1 MIKRNLLFY
10 RVSFLSL
17 LHLLFYIEGFIT
29 LAQSELT
36 KGYTGNHWQ
45 KNAVKQEIINVNF
58 SKKNREIV
66 RIKGFTER
74 FLFAFDSNKKCGWA
88 TNHKTFGSLVK
99 LIPDQK
105 KIVSITG
112 FKEPIDL
119 KLDPSDGSLWVLDG
133 HLDVLAQLN
142 SEGQVLNRVVD
153 LPNANAIDLSPSDK
167 SIWIVSGNQLA
178 KISQNG
184 KELFRTSVQSRI
196 ASINANQY
204 NGECWIAT
212 ADNQVIKFQANGM
225 EISRIQFEDIK
236 AILVPN
242 VSGNCWVVNG
252 DQVIMLTSNGNKSNI
267 VLGYSDITA
276 ISGNP
281 LDETLWVTDQDG
293 DRLSKVPQDQNEA
306 VLAVTGLNN
315 SSDNNLKMA
324 RQTAIRL
331 VQWKENVITKSNIDE
346 SIEQPNRT
354 DLLPPDEST
363 DLTQLL
369 PNQLR
374 QTLTVNPKPRNK
386 ISQSLPQFEFSASEP
401 TGIVFI
407 ELSLGLSLKRIKNT
421 ASVIGRRYVWNFENE
436 TYTLLLG
443 LDVETYNAYVNKDW
457 GELSTNNLETLLNLR
472 VSSEIAMTKPIAIE
486 FHEFGTAKNWN
497 SEKLVSFILAF
508 IQCLPYTADEDNIGD
523 EQFAY
528 AYETLVSGGGD
539 CEDTTILATSILMG
553 LGYEVIFL
561 CIDPPDSSVPGHLAF
576 GVTGNYAGNHFDYQ
590 GRRYF
595 YCESTGTGW
604 RVGQLPDMY
613 QNKKFQLIPITQNNS
628 KAAMGKNAE

>member
-1 MIKRNLLFY
+1 MIKRHLLFY
-10 RVSFLSL
+10 RISFLSL
-17 LHLLFYIEGFIT
+17 LYFLLYIEGAIT
-29 LAQSELT
+29 LAKSELT

-45 KNAVKQEIINVNF
+45 KNAIKQEIINVDF
-58 SKKNREIV
+58 SKKNWEIV
-66 RIKGFTER
+66 RITGFTDK
-74 FLFAFDSNKKCGWA
+74 FLFAFDPNKKCGWA
-88 TNHKTFGSLVK
+88 TNHRTFGSLMK

-105 KIVSITG
+105 RIVSITG
-112 FKEPIDL
+112 FKELIDL
-119 KLDPSDGSLWVLDG
+119 KLDSSDGSLWVLDG
-133 HLDVLAQLN
+133 HLGVLAQLN
-142 SEGQVLNRVVD
+142 SEGQVLKRLAD
-153 LPNANAIDLSPSDK
+153 LPANAMDLSSNDK

-184 KELFRTSVQSRI
+184 EELFRTSVQSRI
-196 ASINANQY
+196 NSINVNQY
-204 NGECWIAT
+204 NGECWVAT
-212 ADNQVIKFQANGM
+212 TDNQIIKFQANGT
-225 EISRIQFEDIK
+225 EIFRIQFEDIK
-236 AILVPN
+236 SILVPN

-252 DQVIMLTSNGNKSNI
+252 NQVIMLDSNGNKSNI
-267 VLGYSDITA
+267 VLGYSSITA

-281 LDETLWVTDQDG
+281 LDETIWVTDQGG
-293 DRLSKVPQDQNEA
+293 DRLSKIPQDQNEA
-306 VLAVTGLNN
+306 VLAVTGLNITA
-315 SSDNNLKMA
+315 DNNLKLA

-331 VQWKENVITKSNIDE
+331 VQWKENIIKKGNIDE
-346 SIEQPNRT
+346 STEEKNQT
-354 DLLPPDEST
+354 ALLPTDGNT

-374 QTLTVNPKPRNK
+374 QTLTANPMPRNK
-386 ISQSLPQFEFSASEP
+386 FSQPLPQSTFSASEP
-401 TGIVFI
+401 KGIVFI

-421 ASVIGRRYVWNFENE
+421 ASVIGRRYVWNFEDE

-443 LDVETYNAYVNKDW
+443 LDVETYNEYVNKDW

-472 VSSEIAMTKPIAIE
+472 VSSEIPMTKPIALE

-508 IQCLPYTADEDNIGD
+508 TQCLPYTVDEDNIGD

-561 CIDPPDSSVPGHLAF
+561 CIDSPDSSVPGHLAF
-576 GVTGNYAGNHFDYQ
+576 GVTGNYVGNHFDYQ
-590 GRRYF
+590 GHRYF

-613 QNKKFQLIPITQNNS
+613 QNKKFQLIPITQNDSN
-628 KAAMGKNAE
+628 E

>member
-1 MIKRNLLFY
+1 MAF
-10 RVSFLSL
+10 
-17 LHLLFYIEGFIT
+17 
-29 LAQSELT
+29 AQSELT
-36 KGYTGNHWQ
+36 EGYAGNHWQ
-45 KNAVKQEIINVNF
+45 KNTVRQEIINVNF

-119 KLDPSDGSLWVLDG
+119 KLNPADGSLWVLDG
-133 HLDVLAQLN
+133 QLDVLAQLD
-142 SEGQVLNRVVD
+142 SEGQVLNRVAD
-153 LPNANAIDLSPSDK
+153 LPNANAIDLSPNDK

-184 KELFRTSVQSRI
+184 EELFRTSVQSHI
-196 ASINANQY
+196 TAINVNQY

-212 ADNQVIKFQANGM
+212 ADNQVVKFQANGS

-252 DQVIMLTSNGNKSNI
+252 DQVIMLTPNGNKINI

-293 DRLSKVPQDQNEA
+293 DRLSKIPQDQNEA

-315 SSDNNLKMA
+315 SVDNNLKMA

-331 VQWKENVITKSNIDE
+331 VQWKENVITKSNTGKSIDE
-346 SIEQPNRT
+346 PNRT
-354 DLLPPDEST
+354 ASLPPDEST
-363 DLTQLL
+363 DLTQ
-369 PNQLR
+369 
-374 QTLTVNPKPRNK
+374 
-386 ISQSLPQFEFSASEP
+386 SLPQFEFSESEP
-401 TGIVFI
+401 AGIVFI
-407 ELSLGLSLKRIKNT
+407 ELSLGSSLKRIKNT

-472 VSSEIAMTKPIAIE
+472 VSSEISMTKPIAIE

-497 SEKLVSFILAF
+497 SEKLVSFVLAF
-508 IQCLPYTADEDNIGD
+508 TQCLPYTVDEDNIGD

-561 CIDPPDSSVPGHLAF
+561 CIDPPDSTVPGHLAF
-576 GVTGNYAGNHFDYQ
+576 GVTGNYVGNHFDYQ

-604 RVGQLPDMY
+604 RVGQLPDIY

-628 KAAMGKNAE
+628 NE